1 MKRRDFITLLGSAAV
16 WPLAARAQQGPLPV
30 LGYIG
35 NESAN
40 LNSERL
46 RAFREGLR
54 ETGYVE
60 GRNFSIEYRWAEGRS
75 DRLPA
80 LAADLVHRQ
89 VAVIVAAT
97 FPAAVAAKA
106 ATTDIPIVFTGG
118 SDPVKSGLV
127 AALNQPGGNVTGVSF
142 MAEELGPKRLQVLH
156 EVVPDATDFAL
167 LVNPANRVQAEP
179 TTRDLGAAARTLGLQ
194 LNILNASAERD
205 FDLVFSTLA
214 QSRAGGLVIG
224 NDPFLAAHAQ
234 QLGALA
240 LHHAVPAISF
250 GRPFVTGGGLMS
262 YGPNGADTLRLV
274 GIYAARILNGEKPA
288 DLPVQQSSKVGL
300 IINLKTAKALAITFP
315 LTLLGRADEVIE

>member
-1 MKRRDFITLLGSAAV
+1 MTRRDFISLLGAA
-16 WPLAARAQQGPLPV
+16 AAAGPFAAHAQQSAPPV

-35 NESAN
+35 NESG
-40 LNSERL
+40 NSERL

-60 GRNFSIEYRWAEGRS
+60 GRNLSIEYRWAEGRY
-75 DRLPA
+75 DGLAA

-89 VAVIVAAT
+89 VAIIVAAT

-106 ATTDIPIVFTGG
+106 ATTDIPIVFIGG

-127 AALNQPGGNVTGVSF
+127 ATLNQPGGNVTGVSF

-179 TTRDLGAAARTLGLQ
+179 TTRDLRSAARTLGLQ
-194 LNILNASAERD
+194 LHILNASAERD
-205 FDLVFSTLA
+205 FDLVFSTFAELR
-214 QSRAGGLVIG
+214 SGGLVIG

-240 LHHAVPAISF
+240 LRHVVPAVSF

-262 YGPNGADTLRLV
+262 YGPNGTDTSRLV

-288 DLPVQQSSKVGL
+288 DLPVQQSSKVEL
-300 IINLKTAKALAITFP
+300 VINLKTAKALR
-315 LTLLGRADEVIE
+315 LTIALLTRADEVIE